1 MYYKVEGRGET
12 VVFIH
17 GLSDDL
23 NYWEFLAANLK
34 DTYQILRFDLPGH
47 GQSELTDDVTR
58 AYYIE
63 DLKKQLDELNIKKA
77 NFIGF
82 SLGGAVAIDFTVS
95 YPDYVISLVVMSGFS
110 KCDDYLKDILN
121 QFKTA
126 LNVSFDEFYNLVLP
140 MVLCPEVIKSNK
152 EELDLLRQT
161 ASQTADTEAYIKAAD
176 VCLSFDI
183 EEELSDIN
191 VPTLILA
198 GKYDEISRLS
208 MERELQGKIKNSRL
222 IVFDNVKHNLL
233 VGENNHK
240 ILDILREFLKKKV
253 VSNAILL

>member
-17 GLSDDL
+17 GLSDNL
-23 NYWEFLAANLK
+23 TYWEFLAANLK
-34 DTYQILRFDLPGH
+34 DTHQILRFDLPGH

-58 AYYIE
+58 TSYVE
-63 DLKKQLDELNIKKA
+63 DLKKLLDELNIKKA
-77 NFIGF
+77 HMVGF
-82 SLGGAVAIDFTVS
+82 SLGGAVAIDFTVR
-95 YPDYVISLVVMSGFS
+95 YPDYVTSLVVMSGFS

-121 QFKTA
+121 QFKAA
-126 LNVSFDEFYNLVLP
+126 LNVSFDEFYNLILP
-140 MVLCPEVIKSNK
+140 KVLCPDVIKSNK

-161 ASQTADTEAYIKAAD
+161 ASQTADTEAYIKAVD

-183 EEELSDIN
+183 DEELSDIN

-208 MERELQGKIKNSRL
+208 LERKLQGKIKNSRL

-233 VGENNHK
+233 VGGNNHE
-240 ILDILREFLKKKV
+240 ILDILREFLKKERGK
-253 VSNAILL
+253 